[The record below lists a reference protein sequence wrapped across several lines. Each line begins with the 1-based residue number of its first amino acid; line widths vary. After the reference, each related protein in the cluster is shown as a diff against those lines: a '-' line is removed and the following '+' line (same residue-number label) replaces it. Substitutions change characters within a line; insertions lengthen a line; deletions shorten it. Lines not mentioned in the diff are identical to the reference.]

1 MVEKSRP
8 VGRLSLGNDLGQG
21 LIIMKF
27 ILRSAVAA
35 LALGAFAGNANAD
48 MADVPSM
55 WNGFYVGGQGGY
67 YSSETI
73 FPSNIL
79 VIGDTGLGEGFTAGG
94 YIGYNQ
100 MISEHWLAGIEGDY
114 NAAFDEISTGKK
126 NSPYELD
133 AFGSLRAR
141 IGFVHDSTLLFVTG
155 GLALA
160 DFSPTGGAPSVDLEV
175 GYAVGAGVEQ
185 FVTEN
190 MSVKLEFLYMGF
202 DLDTPFGPPG
212 TDGEIATVRG
222 GFAFHF

>member
-1 MVEKSRP
+1 M
-8 VGRLSLGNDLGQG
+8 L
-21 LIIMKF
+21 KF
-27 ILRSAVAA
+27 VLRSTVAA
-35 LALGAFAGNANAD
+35 LTLGAFAGTANAE

-55 WNGFYVGGQGGY
+55 WNGIYIGGQGGY
-67 YSSETI
+67 YSSEVI
-73 FPSNIL
+73 PPSDAFFPD
-79 VIGDTGLGEGFTAGG
+79 DTGTGKGFTAGG
-94 YIGYNQ
+94 YVGYNQ
-100 MISEHWLAGIEGDY
+100 MISEYWLAGIEGDY

-141 IGFVHDSTLLFVTG
+141 IGFVHDRTLLFVTG

-160 DFSPTGGAPSVDLEV
+160 DFSPTDGAPSVDLEL

-185 FVTEN
+185 LVTED

-202 DLDTPFGPPG
+202 DLDNPFGPSG
-212 TDGEIATVRG
+212 TDGEIATIRG

>member
-1 MVEKSRP
+1 
-8 VGRLSLGNDLGQG
+8 
-21 LIIMKF
+21 MKL
-27 ILRSAVAA
+27 ILRSTVAA
-35 LALGAFAGNANAD
+35 LTLGAFAGAANAD

-55 WNGFYVGGQGGY
+55 WNGFYIGGQGGY
-67 YSSETI
+67 YNSEINFPDGTI
-73 FPSNIL
+73 LLF
-79 VIGDTGLGEGFTAGG
+79 TGPDSGEGFTAGG
-94 YIGYNQ
+94 YAGFNQ
-100 MISEHWLAGIEGDY
+100 MINEYWLAGIEGDY
-114 NAAFDEISTGKK
+114 NGAFDEISKK
-126 NSPYELD
+126 DAPYELD

-141 IGFVHDSTLLFVTG
+141 IGFVHENTLLFVTG

-160 DFSPTGGAPSVDLEV
+160 DYSPTDDNPSVDLQL